1 MNVNDLKMKKQLLI
15 LVFAFAVVFMSNA
28 QTFSNVSS
36 SLPDSYNSGN
46 CVGFTDMD
54 NDGFDDIVVLDG
66 STTVKVLY
74 QDGSGNFSE
83 VNYGNV
89 SNNNQWGMAIGDY
102 DNDGHKDVFSGG
114 SYDGVHVKHIEDIGQ
129 WSDFDL
135 DNGSMF
141 MQGCNF
147 ADIDNDGQLDVF
159 GCHDDGLSRI
169 WKGNGSALDY
179 DQELIDLT
187 NYDYSDYPST
197 DHSGNYGS
205 VFCDFDHDGD
215 LDLTIAKCRQFVSD
229 PNDPRRINQ
238 IWMNNGDGTWSEV
251 AEERGLVLNEQSWTV
266 DYADYDND
274 GDFDC
279 YLTNHSTTMKL
290 LQNDGS
296 GYFTDVTDEAGL
308 GVSGFVL
315 QAKMTDFDN
324 DGFVDVLIS
333 GGFHSYF
340 HNNGDGTF
348 TEQNVFVG
356 ADTMHSFAVGDVN
369 RDGFADLY
377 ASYGNGY
384 NSPDNNN
391 DDILWLNQGNDNHWI
406 AFDLEGIESNKDAVG
421 ATVVIT
427 GDFGT
432 QIREV
437 RAGESYGITN
447 TFACM
452 FGLGENNNVETVTI
466 SWPSGTQTEIENPSI
481 DQYHNLLEAPCFT
494 DLILTVSG
502 ETSICPGETVDLIVE
517 GDFASYAWS
526 NGSTDATL
534 SIGESGN
541 YTVIAYDAEG
551 CAAIST
557 VVSVEVLNP
566 IIPEIVISGAL
577 TFCSGGSVSLAA
589 GNAGS
594 YLWSNGSVDPEILV
608 TEPGTYF
615 LTVTDFCDN
624 LSLSETIIVNELS
637 NPEPPIISGSMN
649 PEFPDFIFFE
659 SSSETTHWF
668 DSETAVEALAV
679 GSSYE
684 LDSQISNT
692 IWAENVSSGDIE
704 QAIGGRTEAGEG
716 QYHDNSIRWLLF
728 DAYEDIVIHSVDV
741 FANEAGPRE
750 IGVVDYNGDVVVSGA
765 FDLEE
770 GMNTIVLDFEVE
782 EGSDYGLRSLDD
794 DPQLWRDAPETDLN
808 YPYAIGDLA
817 SITQSTAGGN
827 NAYNY
832 YYFFYNWDVRLP
844 VISCSSERVEIA
856 FLSDGCTD
864 SLACNYDPNVAE
876 DDGSC
881 TYPGCLDSTASN
893 YAADAGCEGDCFY
906 LSYDCASIGNE
917 SWGNEDMGLFPE
929 LQQATHGVFWAGEW
943 VFNVPAVVLEPQ
955 SGIYYPVDHVEWIG
969 IDGLPEWVEDGDFGL
984 DELDASSQYCLSTS
998 GTPVT
1003 AAMHEINA
1011 TGHVYISVFDQEFSV
1026 GLQVFSAWLEVL
1038 ENPNPIP
1045 GCMYPLASNYLPYA
1059 TSDNGSCVFFGCTDP
1074 DAADF
1079 NPFANIDD
1087 GSCGDGCDP
1096 TDDDG
1101 CSTDANNDGAVNVTD
1116 LLMLLGEFGLECE

>member
-1 MNVNDLKMKKQLLI
+1 MRNFSLGAMALFLA
-15 LVFAFAVVFMSNA
+15 LTSNA
-28 QTFSNVSS
+28 QTFSNASS

-54 NDGFDDIVVLDG
+54 NDGYDDIVVLDG

-74 QDGSGNFSE
+74 QNGSGEFTE
-83 VNYGNV
+83 VNYGDV
-89 SNNNQWGMAIGDY
+89 SNNNQWGMTIGDY

-114 SYDGVHVKHIEDIGQ
+114 SYDGVHIKHIDGIGQ

-135 DNGSMF
+135 ANGSMF
-141 MQGCNF
+141 MQACNF

-159 GCHDDGLSRI
+159 GCHDDALSRT
-169 WKGNGSALDY
+169 WKGNGSALDF
-179 DQELIDLT
+179 DADLIDLT
-187 NYDYSDYPST
+187 NYDYSDYPPT
-197 DHSGNYGS
+197 DHSGNYGT

-296 GYFTDVTDEAGL
+296 GYFTDVTDESGL
-308 GVSGFVL
+308 GASGFVL

-348 TEQNVFVG
+348 TEVNTFVAG
-356 ADTMHSFAVGDVN
+356 DTMHSFAVGDVN

-391 DDILWLNQGNDNHWI
+391 DDILWLNQGNANHWI

-452 FGLGENNNVETVTI
+452 FGLGENESIETATI
-466 SWPSGTQTEIENPSI
+466 SWPSGMVTIIENPGI
-481 DQYHNLLEAPCFT
+481 DQYHNLLEAPCMT
-494 DLILTVSG
+494 ELTLTVSG

-526 NGSTDATL
+526 NGVTESTL
-534 SIGESGN
+534 VVGETGN
-541 YTVIAYDAEG
+541 YSVTAYDADG
-551 CAAIST
+551 CAAVSP
-557 VVSVEVLNP
+557 VVSVEVVTAAAP
-566 IIPEIVISGAL
+566 VVSAL
-577 TFCSGGSVSLAA
+577 GELSFCEGGSVDLVSESV
-589 GNAGS
+589 GDWT
-594 YLWSNGSVDPEILV
+594 WSNGEETQSINV
-608 TEPGTYF
+608 TESGTYF
-615 LTVTDFCDN
+615 LTVTDICGN
-624 LSLSETIIVNELS
+624 ANPSEEFMVTVLEAPATPVITGPSELDG
-637 NPEPPIISGSMN
+637 PQVITL
-649 PEFPDFIFFE
+649 E
-659 SSSETTHWF
+659 SSSETTHWY
-668 DSETAVEALAV
+668 DSETASEAMAV
-679 GSSYE
+679 GATYE
-684 LDSQISNT
+684 LDAQSSTTVWVEDIA
-692 IWAENVSSGDIE
+692 AEDMVEGV
-704 QAIGGRTEAGEG
+704 GGRAETGDG

-728 DAYEDIVIHSVDV
+728 DAYEDIVIRSVDV
-741 FANEAGPRE
+741 YADGAGDRE
-750 IGVVDYNGDVVVSGA
+750 IGVVDSEGNVVASAVFEVA
-765 FDLEE
+765 D
-770 GMNTIVLDFEVE
+770 GMNTLELNFELE
-782 EGSDYGLRSLDD
+782 QGNDYGLRSLDD
-794 DPQLWRDAPETDLN
+794 DPQLWRDAPDTELT

-832 YYFFYNWDVRLP
+832 YYFFYNWVVQTP
-844 VISCSSERVEIA
+844 SIACASERIPFTINVTGISEDLTVTMDLYPNPSNGRVQLNA
-856 FLSDGCTD
+856 NGMSNTPFEW
-864 SLACNYDPNVAE
+864 SLMSAAGALVDQGMSTPGEWLDWSGLAKGTYVFRLNSE
-876 DDGSC
+876 DDI
-881 TYPGCLDSTASN
+881 L
-893 YAADAGCEGDCFY
+893 
-906 LSYDCASIGNE
+906 IKQVI
-917 SWGNEDMGLFPE
+917 
-929 LQQATHGVFWAGEW
+929 LQ
-943 VFNVPAVVLEPQ
+943 
-955 SGIYYPVDHVEWIG
+955 
-969 IDGLPEWVEDGDFGL
+969 
-984 DELDASSQYCLSTS
+984 
-998 GTPVT
+998 
-1003 AAMHEINA
+1003 
-1011 TGHVYISVFDQEFSV
+1011 
-1026 GLQVFSAWLEVL
+1026 
-1038 ENPNPIP
+1038 
-1045 GCMYPLASNYLPYA
+1045 
-1059 TSDNGSCVFFGCTDP
+1059 
-1074 DAADF
+1074 
-1079 NPFANIDD
+1079 
-1087 GSCGDGCDP
+1087 
-1096 TDDDG
+1096 
-1101 CSTDANNDGAVNVTD
+1101 
-1116 LLMLLGEFGLECE
+1116 